1 MTSEWL
7 STLEDRVR
15 DAAEELRRL
24 REENGELRARLQR
37 IEAEEASRSGAAGAE
52 SDGAV
57 WQGEREA
64 IRERVERLVG
74 QLEDLLED

>member
-37 IEAEEASRSGAAGAE
+37 IEAEEASRSGAAGADP
-52 SDGAV
+52 DGAP
-57 WQGEREA
+57 WQSEREA